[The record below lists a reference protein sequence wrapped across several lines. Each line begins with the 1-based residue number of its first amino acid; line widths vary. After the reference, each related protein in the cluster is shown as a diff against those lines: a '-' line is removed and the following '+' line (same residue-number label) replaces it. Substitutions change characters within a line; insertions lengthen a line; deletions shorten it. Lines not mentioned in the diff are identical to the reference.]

1 MLVFF
6 KWRFFFLQVNLGEEA
21 DGGEERCQLISLGTP
36 GEGRP
41 VASPRKEQSN
51 TLLCLGRQEKAG
63 PWRPLGRNNKIHCFV
78 LD

>member
-51 TLLCLGRQEKAG
+51 TLLCLGLTKVNILYDFPTNHTHQRG
-63 PWRPLGRNNKIHCFV
+63 
-78 LD
+78 